1 MKKQLFDSFEEVVE
15 AFGEDNLVVITFMPQ
30 IIFYLSNF
38 NIQPVWTTPSE
49 VNDNKLAFYFIK
61 AETKKPYEAWQKR
74 RLEKEHNKSQSKG
87 EKQYGNND
95 YHIWEAR

>member
-38 NIQPVWTTPSE
+38 NIQPVWTTPAE

-61 AETKKPYEAWQKR
+61 AETKKTYEA
-74 RLEKEHNKSQSKG
+74 
-87 EKQYGNND
+87 
-95 YHIWEAR
+95 

>member
-74 RLEKEHNKSQSKG
+74 RLEKEYNKSQSKG

-95 YHIWEAR
+95 DYI

>member
-38 NIQPVWTTPSE
+38 NIQPVWTTPS
-49 VNDNKLAFYFIK
+49 
-61 AETKKPYEAWQKR
+61 
-74 RLEKEHNKSQSKG
+74 
-87 EKQYGNND
+87 
-95 YHIWEAR
+95 

>member
-74 RLEKEHNKSQSKG
+74 RLEKEHKKSQPKG

-95 YHIWEAR
+95 YHI

>member
-61 AETKKPYEAWQKR
+61 ADFLFRNFEKSAPQHFRSVDLDSLSPYPN
-74 RLEKEHNKSQSKG
+74 LCH
-87 EKQYGNND
+87 
-95 YHIWEAR
+95 

>member
-1 MKKQLFDSFEEVVE
+1 
-15 AFGEDNLVVITFMPQ
+15 MPQ

-61 AETKKPYEAWQKR
+61 DETKKPYEAWQKR
-74 RLEKEHNKSQSKG
+74 RLEKEHNKSQSQG
-87 EKQYGNND
+87 EN
-95 YHIWEAR
+95 

>member
-74 RLEKEHNKSQSKG
+74 RLEKEYNKSQSKG

-95 YHIWEAR
+95 YHI

>member
-74 RLEKEHNKSQSKG
+74 RLEKEHNKSQSQG

-95 YHIWEAR
+95 DYI

>member
-38 NIQPVWTTPSE
+38 NIQPVWTTTSE

-74 RLEKEHNKSQSKG
+74 RLEKEYNKSQSKG

-95 YHIWEAR
+95 DYI

>member
-1 MKKQLFDSFEEVVE
+1 MKKQVFDSLEEVFE
-15 AFGEDNLVVITFMPQ
+15 AFGEDGVIPITFMPQ

-49 VNDNKLAFYFIK
+49 VNDNTLALYFIK

-74 RLEKEHNKSQSKG
+74 RLEKEHNKSQS
-87 EKQYGNND
+87 
-95 YHIWEAR
+95 

>member
-49 VNDNKLAFYFIK
+49 VNDHKLAFYFIK

-74 RLEKEHNKSQSKG
+74 RLEKEHNKSQYKG

-95 YHIWEAR
+95 DYI

>member
-61 AETKKPYEAWQKR
+61 AETKKQYEAWQKR
-74 RLEKEHNKSQSKG
+74 RLEKEHNKSQSQG
-87 EKQYGNND
+87 EN
-95 YHIWEAR
+95 

>member
-74 RLEKEHNKSQSKG
+74 RLEKEYNKSHSKG

-95 YHIWEAR
+95 YHI

>member
-74 RLEKEHNKSQSKG
+74 RLEKEHNKSQSQG

-95 YHIWEAR
+95 YHI

>member
-95 YHIWEAR
+95 YHI

>member
-15 AFGEDNLVVITFMPQ
+15 AFGEDNLVAITFMPQ

-61 AETKKPYEAWQKR
+61 AETKKPYKLWQKR
-74 RLEKEHNKSQSKG
+74 RLEKERK
-87 EKQYGNND
+87 
-95 YHIWEAR
+95 

>member
-1 MKKQLFDSFEEVVE
+1 MKKQLFDSFDEVVE

-61 AETKKPYEAWQKR
+61 AETKKPYEAWQR
-74 RLEKEHNKSQSKG
+74 RRSEKEHNKSQSKG

-95 YHIWEAR
+95 YHI